1 MNGANHT
8 LIASIVFAAFA
19 STFFVGCYFNRD
31 DRWGYDHSR
40 DYSYYDRDHY
50 YDRDRYDGD
59 RYYDRDRYN
68 DRDWRSDRYD
78 RWNDYR
84 DRDDSRRWSRTN
96 PIDPLRS
103 HYND

>member
-1 MNGANHT
+1 MNGTNKKP

-19 STFFVGCYFNRD
+19 STFFAGCYYDRD
-31 DRWGYDHSR
+31 DQWGYSHSR
-40 DYSYYDRDHY
+40 DYSY

-59 RYYDRDRYN
+59 RYYDRD
-68 DRDWRSDRYD
+68 WRSDRDD

-84 DRDDSRRWSRTN
+84 DRDRWSRTD